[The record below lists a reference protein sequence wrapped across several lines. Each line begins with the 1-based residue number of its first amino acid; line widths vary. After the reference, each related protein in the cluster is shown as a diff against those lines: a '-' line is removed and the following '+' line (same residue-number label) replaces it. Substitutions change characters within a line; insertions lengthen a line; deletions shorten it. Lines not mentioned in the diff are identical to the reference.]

1 MRHGWSMRCLWQ
13 GQREKLRKGCQ
24 RSHLGKVL
32 GAPRSEDVQKENT
45 SPGGG
50 SILHKIS
57 KEKNSE
63 DITLSRTEYIGCQ
76 GI

>member
-45 SPGGG
+45 SVPVVPQKAVAEV
-50 SILHKIS
+50 SILG
-57 KEKNSE
+57 NCRRG
-63 DITLSRTEYIGCQ
+63 DLLR
-76 GI
+76 